1 MLLKKLCFFAKKH
14 KEITQE
20 QKATQGCDLDGSVM
34 QGEWGKDVG
43 IRASP
48 PFFKH
53 KSFSLPTGKN
63 PTLNQ
68 LTLNQVIMA
77 KSRKKEVY
85 YYLGFTGSS
94 SVASHSYKG
103 VLNLIQ
109 ITEQRKYID
118 WRECSEDEYEAYVS
132 TYEPNTDK
140 TIIE

>member
-48 PFFKH
+48 PFFQH

-68 LTLNQVIMA
+68 LTLNQEIMA
-77 KSRKKEVY
+77 KSRKKETI
-85 YYLGFTGSS
+85 YYLGYTSNTGIALFGT
-94 SVASHSYKG
+94 V
-103 VLNLIQ
+103 
-109 ITEQRKYID
+109 TELGLEWLKANHKYIEWKSVSKEVFED
-118 WRECSEDEYEAYVS
+118 WESEYA
-132 TYEPNTDK
+132 PNQGK
-140 TIIE
+140 TLIP